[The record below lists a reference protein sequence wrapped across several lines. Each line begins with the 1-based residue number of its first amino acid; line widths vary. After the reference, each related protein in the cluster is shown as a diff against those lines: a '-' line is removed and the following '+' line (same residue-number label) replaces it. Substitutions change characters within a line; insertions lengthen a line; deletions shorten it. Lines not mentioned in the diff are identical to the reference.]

1 VDIFSIIT
9 LCVFFYAILREGY
22 IVNRRI
28 NEVKKSIDRL
38 DNKNEKW
45 KPDEYEN
52 TFCKCKRILS
62 RPIPRSGLSFIP
74 AVLTS
79 MGLLGT
85 FWGIQ
90 IALSDLDPKNL
101 QAGVDKLLGGM
112 NTALTSSLFGLGSA
126 AFFIVFLAFSTYIQ
140 NRGKKSLIERLSNL
154 NYTPRSEKDVSTEL
168 ISAAEKMQSL
178 NSASIG
184 VQVGKA
190 LTPIFSEIR
199 TELQSLSKFKAD
211 RGQDILKELRDE
223 FIVPIS
229 LQLKESATSTKEASE
244 AVISLKNELG
254 SVSKDLALS
263 IITIQDFQGKTL
275 SQLEEFANNLSGTL
289 VDFQTG
295 TKDVLKEVGEEIK
308 RGVNESIVG
317 MKSQREAFSDSANQA
332 SQTFTG
338 IRAEL
343 EAVLTTQTVSQ
354 EKMLQNVGAEIKRGV
369 EESIISMKAQ
379 QQAFSDSTNQAANT
393 FTGIR
398 TDLEAV
404 LTNQT
409 VSQEKMLQNV
419 GAEIKRGVEESI
431 ISMKA
436 QQQAF
441 SDSTTQAADTFRNI
455 RTELELALSKQTASQ
470 EQMLQNV
477 EDRMNTILSNTDRA
491 FQQQSNTLKLVGD
504 TASMLMDKAGDNLLG
519 TLENIDGMLQN
530 TRQTVQDELNNFRE
544 TYQESLD
551 KFFKEQNNL
560 LESTLGTQ
568 RQGLSDVV
576 IELQIAFQEEADRRK
591 QLSQQLDDNLEK
603 IQRTAGVVSKL
614 VNTVGLHDGARIA
627 QMQELSQDMGV
638 QINNLER
645 SYRDLNTRYEESLR
659 IGNEQLS
666 EYFQRAIV
674 HEHKFFEEADSST
687 AKLCNT
693 LLKAADYLVATEK
706 TRRQEQ
712 GDN

>member
-1 VDIFSIIT
+1 MDVIFSGIT
-9 LCVFFYAILREGY
+9 ILMFLGAVLCDMY
-22 IVNRRI
+22 IVSQRI
-28 NEVKKSIDRL
+28 KEGKELIARL
-38 DNKNEKW
+38 AHQDTLKDDK
-45 KPDEYEN
+45 YEN
-52 TFCKCKRILS
+52 DFRECKKILS
-62 RPIPRSGLSFIP
+62 RPIPRSGFNFVPS
-74 AVLTS
+74 VLTS

-85 FWGIQ
+85 FLGIQ
-90 IALSDLDPKNL
+90 IALSHLDPKNI
-101 QAGVDKLLGGM
+101 QAGIDTLLSGM
-112 NTALTSSLFGLGSA
+112 KTAFTSSLFGLGCA
-126 AFFIVFLAFSTYIQ
+126 AIFIIYLALSTYRQ
-140 NRGKKSLIERLSNL
+140 NRSKKSLRKGLYNL
-154 NYTPRSEKDVSTEL
+154 NYTSRPDKDISTEL
-168 ISAAEKMQSL
+168 INAAEKMQSL
-178 NSASIG
+178 DSKSIG
-184 VQVGKA
+184 DEVGNA
-190 LTPIFSEIR
+190 LTPIFREIYI
-199 TELQSLSKFKAD
+199 ELKSLREFKAD

-223 FIVPIS
+223 VIAPIS
-229 LQLKESATSTKEASE
+229 VQLKESATSTKEASE

-254 SVSKDLALS
+254 GVSKDLALS

-275 SQLEEFANNLSGTL
+275 SQLEGFANNLSNTL

-308 RGVNESIVG
+308 RGVDESIVG
-317 MKSQREAFSDSANQA
+317 MKSQREAFSESANQA

-338 IRAEL
+338 IQTKL
-343 EAVLTTQTVSQ
+343 ESALTTQT
-354 EKMLQNVGAEIKRGV
+354 E
-369 EESIISMKAQ
+369 
-379 QQAFSDSTNQAANT
+379 
-393 FTGIR
+393 
-398 TDLEAV
+398 
-404 LTNQT
+404 
-409 VSQEKMLQNV
+409 SQEKMLQNV

-441 SDSTTQAADTFRNI
+441 SDSTTQAADTFRDI
-455 RTELELALSKQTASQ
+455 RTELQLALTKQTASQ

-477 EDRMNTILSNTDRA
+477 EDRMNTILSNTHQA
-491 FQQQSNTLKLVGD
+491 FEQQSNTLELVGD
-504 TASMLMDKAGDNLLG
+504 KASNLMDTAGNNLLG
-519 TLENIDGMLQN
+519 TLGNIDGMLQN

-576 IELQIAFQEEADRRK
+576 IELQIAFQEEAERRK

-645 SYRDLNTRYEESLR
+645 SYRSLNTRYEDSLR

>member
-1 VDIFSIIT
+1 VDVIFSGIT
-9 LCVFFYAILREGY
+9 ILMFLGAVLCDMY
-22 IVNRRI
+22 IVSQRI
-28 NEVKKSIDRL
+28 KEGKELIARL
-38 DNKNEKW
+38 AHQDTLKDDK
-45 KPDEYEN
+45 YEN
-52 TFCKCKRILS
+52 DFRECKKILS
-62 RPIPRSGLSFIP
+62 RPIPRSGFNFVPS
-74 AVLTS
+74 VLTS

-85 FWGIQ
+85 FLGIQ
-90 IALSDLDPKNL
+90 IALSHLDPKNI
-101 QAGVDKLLGGM
+101 QAGIDTLLSGM
-112 NTALTSSLFGLGSA
+112 KTAFTSSLFGLGCA
-126 AFFIVFLAFSTYIQ
+126 AIFIIYLALSTYRQ
-140 NRGKKSLIERLSNL
+140 NRSKKSLRKGLYNL
-154 NYTPRSEKDVSTEL
+154 NYTSRPDKDISTEL
-168 ISAAEKMQSL
+168 INAAEKMQSL
-178 NSASIG
+178 DSKSIG
-184 VQVGKA
+184 DEVGNA
-190 LTPIFSEIR
+190 LTPIFREIYI
-199 TELQSLSKFKAD
+199 ELKSLREFKAD

-223 FIVPIS
+223 VIAPIS
-229 LQLKESATSTKEASE
+229 VQLKESATSTKEASE

-254 SVSKDLALS
+254 GVSKDLALS

-275 SQLEEFANNLSGTL
+275 SQLEGFANNLSNTL

-308 RGVNESIVG
+308 RGVDESIVG
-317 MKSQREAFSDSANQA
+317 MKSQREAFSESANQA

-338 IRAEL
+338 IQTKL
-343 EAVLTTQTVSQ
+343 ESALTTQT
-354 EKMLQNVGAEIKRGV
+354 E
-369 EESIISMKAQ
+369 
-379 QQAFSDSTNQAANT
+379 
-393 FTGIR
+393 
-398 TDLEAV
+398 
-404 LTNQT
+404 
-409 VSQEKMLQNV
+409 SQEKMLQNV

-441 SDSTTQAADTFRNI
+441 SDSTTQAADTFRDI
-455 RTELELALSKQTASQ
+455 RTELQLALTKQTASQ

-477 EDRMNTILSNTDRA
+477 EDRMNTILSNTHQA
-491 FQQQSNTLKLVGD
+491 FEQQSNTLELVGD
-504 TASMLMDKAGDNLLG
+504 KASNLMDTAGNNLLG
-519 TLENIDGMLQN
+519 TLGNIDGMLQN

-576 IELQIAFQEEADRRK
+576 IELQIAFQEEAERRK

-645 SYRDLNTRYEESLR
+645 SYRSLNTRYEDSLR

>member
-1 VDIFSIIT
+1 VEYIFPLITLAIFACAIWRELSIVRERIAEENAFINYLVPKDRDIQFTHPNKKVEKILLKMCTWINDYSKDEQNKFIENTRCEYEDIF
-9 LCVFFYAILREGY
+9 
-22 IVNRRI
+22 RRC
-28 NEVKKSIDRL
+28 
-38 DNKNEKW
+38 KNS
-45 KPDEYEN
+45 
-52 TFCKCKRILS
+52 LS
-62 RPIPRSGLSFIP
+62 RPTPRSEVHFIP
-74 AVLTS
+74 SVLTS

-90 IALSDLDPKNL
+90 GALSHLDTSKIL
-101 QAGVDKLLGGM
+101 ESVDPLLGSM
-112 NTALTSSLFGLGSA
+112 KTAFTSSLCGLGFA
-126 AFFIVFLAFSTYIQ
+126 AVFIVFLAFSTYAQ
-140 NRGKKSLIERLSNL
+140 NIYRKYLRKRLSNL
-154 NYTPRSEKDVSTEL
+154 NYTPRSDKDVSTEL
-168 ISAAEKMQSL
+168 INAAKKMQSL
-178 NSASIG
+178 DSKSIG
-184 VQVGKA
+184 AEVGNV
-190 LTPIFSEIR
+190 LTPIFSEIL
-199 TELQSLSKFKAD
+199 TELKSLREFKAD

-223 FIVPIS
+223 VIAPIS
-229 LQLKESATSTKEASE
+229 VQLKESAVSTKEASE
-244 AVISLKNELG
+244 AVISLRNELG
-254 SVSKDLALS
+254 GVSKDLALS

-275 SQLEEFANNLSGTL
+275 SQLEIFANNLSNTL
-289 VDFQTG
+289 VEFQTG

-308 RGVNESIVG
+308 RGVEESIIG
-317 MKSQREAFSDSANQA
+317 MKSQREAFSESANQA

-338 IRAEL
+338 IQTNL
-343 EAVLTTQTVSQ
+343 EAVLTTQTASQ

-369 EESIISMKAQ
+369 EESIISM
-379 QQAFSDSTNQAANT
+379 N
-393 FTGIR
+393 
-398 TDLEAV
+398 
-404 LTNQT
+404 
-409 VSQEKMLQNV
+409 
-419 GAEIKRGVEESI
+419 
-431 ISMKA
+431 A

-441 SDSTTQAADTFRNI
+441 SDSTTQAADTFRDI
-455 RTELELALSKQTASQ
+455 RTELELALTKQTVIQ

-477 EDRMNTILSNTDRA
+477 EDRMNTILSNTEQA
-491 FQQQSNTLKLVGD
+491 FEQQSNTLELVGEK
-504 TASMLMDKAGDNLLG
+504 ASNLMNMAGNNLLG
-519 TLENIDGMLQN
+519 TLGNIDAMLQN

-591 QLSQQLDDNLEK
+591 QLTQQLDENLEN
-603 IQRTAGVVSKL
+603 IQRTVGVVSKL

-627 QMQELSQDMGV
+627 QMQELSQNMGTQV
-638 QINNLER
+638 NNLER

-674 HEHKFFEEADSST
+674 HEQKFFEEADSST

-706 TRRQEQ
+706 SRRQEQ